1 VSAGRIIGVRESFI
15 DSLGD
20 QAVLELREFVFTALA
35 DLGYGIPPDSMLLAL
50 ENFVYSRCEIKTPE
64 YRSWARQKA
73 REIIQGAWASIQP
86 VMAEL
91 ETLESSNKKGT
102 KK

>member
-1 VSAGRIIGVRESFI
+1 MSAGRIIGVRESFI

-35 DLGYGIPPDSMLLAL
+35 DLGYGIPPDAMLLAL

-73 REIIQGAWASIQP
+73 REIAPGEGRGIPRTLDP
-86 VMAEL
+86 VVG
-91 ETLESSNKKGT
+91 SSGEDDA
-102 KK
+102 

>member
-1 VSAGRIIGVRESFI
+1 MSAGRIIGVRESFI

-35 DLGYGIPPDSMLLAL
+35 DLGYGIPPDAMLLAL

-73 REIIQGAWASIQP
+73 REIPTGQARPQDKEQA
-86 VMAEL
+86 
-91 ETLESSNKKGT
+91 
-102 KK
+102 